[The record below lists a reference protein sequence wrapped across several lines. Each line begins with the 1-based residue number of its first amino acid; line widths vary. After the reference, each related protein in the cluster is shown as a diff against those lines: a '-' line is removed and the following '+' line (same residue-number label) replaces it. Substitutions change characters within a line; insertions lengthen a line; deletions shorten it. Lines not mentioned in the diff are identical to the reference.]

1 VAPTRR
7 RWVVIAAATISLAFV
22 SAVVIQVTSAPAG
35 TSALTSRCQATPR
48 ADLVPRSGVLFG
60 VNLDWSHDRLAAY
73 AARLQHHPA
82 VAVWFTDF
90 PLSQS
95 DSGYL
100 RETLAQTRS
109 QGAILLLT
117 LQPSHGLAAVTNAA
131 ASGLAVTL
139 AAANRSGVPVIVRF
153 AQEMNGSWYPWGQQ
167 PGAYVAAFRRVAAAV
182 HRLAPGSAMMWAPNY
197 GGGYPFT
204 GGRYAAKTGTAAYR
218 ALDTNHDGVLNRL
231 DDPYAPYW
239 PGDDAVDWVGLS
251 LYHWGNSYPWGANVI
266 PEPDKFVAQLTG
278 TYDGAGGDDRAVP
291 DFYATY
297 GVQHHKPV
305 AIAETAAL
313 VNTSRN
319 MSRQLAIK
327 QAWWRQVLAADIPT
341 RFPDLKMINWFEWDK
356 YEVQVHARVDWTA
369 TVNPAVRE
377 AFIRQLPHW
386 LRFGQPSR
394 QGCYIPPA

>member
-1 VAPTRR
+1 MTSTRR
-7 RWVVIAAATISLAFV
+7 RSVIIAAVAISLA
-22 SAVVIQVTSAPAG
+22 SAGAALLLGTSAPAS
-35 TSALTSRCQATPR
+35 TSASTSPCPATPR
-48 ADLVPRSGVLFG
+48 TDLVPRSGVLFG
-60 VNLDWSHDRLAAY
+60 VNLDWGHDRLADY

-82 VAVWFTDF
+82 VGVWFTDF
-90 PLSQS
+90 PMSTEDHVYLSQ
-95 DSGYL
+95 
-100 RETLAQTRS
+100 TLSQTRS

-117 LQPSHGLAAVTNAA
+117 LQPNRGLSAVTDAA
-131 ASGLAVTL
+131 ASELAVTL

-204 GGRYAAKTGTAAYR
+204 GGRYAAKPGTAAYR
-218 ALDTNHDGVLNRL
+218 ALDTNHDGVVNQR
-231 DDPYAPYW
+231 DDPYSPYW
-239 PGDDAVDWVGLS
+239 PGNDAVDWVGLS

-266 PEPDKFVAQLTG
+266 PEPGKFIAQLTG

-297 GVQHHKPV
+297 GVEHHKPV

-319 MSRQLAIK
+319 TSNQLAIK
-327 QAWWRQVLAADIPT
+327 QAWWQQVFAADIPA

-377 AFIRQLPHW
+377 AFVSQLPHW
-386 LRFGQPSR
+386 LRFGQPSH
-394 QGCYIPPA
+394 QGCYIRPA